1 MRRARLPVAASAAAF
16 LCASL
21 VGAAPAH
28 AAPRTTPAVSTADRT
43 KVLMAAVAKMR
54 ANYAKWAQ
62 DAPGPQ
68 DVFDYRVDQLWKKG
82 IDGTGTTV
90 AVLEGWEDPNI
101 QKVVHDF
108 DQKYGLPDPQIR
120 TVYPAGRLPA
130 QCPPGMVKLG
140 SYGSCDAWAGE
151 LELDVVSAH
160 LMAPY
165 AKIVISATPAD
176 TEVNDD
182 DASQV
187 AMPEMMR
194 AAGYLSSHHLADVMS
209 VSDGNGESSYSHGVP
224 EVRAQDP
231 GELTAALSGVPLLGS
246 TGDCGVVQNLPVAA
260 AQCGN
265 TSTGHD
271 SATWDDSPWVTAVG
285 GSVPNLD
292 KTTGA
297 KAGPDPVW
305 NVPGYTEGAGFSKIY
320 KRPAYQDAVASATR
334 STMRW
339 VPDLAMDGQNGTS
352 QSAPTLA
359 GVLALAT
366 QLNHGPLGPINPALY
381 ALGRG
386 GAKAGIEDVVAGDN
400 TLHAKNGTVV
410 PGFGAGPGFDR
421 ASGWGTLDAS
431 VFVPSLVRQVA
442 KGAETREAR
451 RQAQRE
457 LTGLQR
463 AIRFTRNG
471 GKVTVTASGFLP
483 GHPVAM
489 KIDGRSAGTL
499 TAGGTGVVST
509 TVDAGKLGAGRHAVD
524 LTGMLITVSGRF

>member
-1 MRRARLPVAASAAAF
+1 MNRARLPVAASAAAF

-21 VGAAPAH
+21 ISAAPAH
-28 AAPRTTPAVSTADRT
+28 AAAPATPERT
-43 KVLMAAVAKMR
+43 KVLLAALANMR
-54 ANYAKWAQ
+54 TNYAKFAD

-68 DVFDYRVDQLWKKG
+68 DVFDYRVDQLWKRG

-101 QKVVHDF
+101 AQVVHTF
-108 DQKYGLPDPQIR
+108 DQRYGLPDPQIK
-120 TVYPAGRLPA
+120 TIYPAGKLPA

-176 TEVNDD
+176 TEANDD

-187 AMPEMMR
+187 AMPEIMR
-194 AAGYLSSHHLADVMS
+194 AAGYIGSHHLADVMS

-231 GELTAALSGVPLLGS
+231 GALTAAMSGVPLLGS

-265 TSTGHD
+265 TSSTPD

-292 KTTGA
+292 KTGK

-305 NVPGYTEGAGFSKIY
+305 NVKGYTEGAGFSKIY
-320 KRPAYQDAVASATR
+320 KRPAYQDPVASATG
-334 STMRW
+334 SPMRW
-339 VPDLAMDGQNGTS
+339 VPDLTMDGQNGTS

-359 GVLALAT
+359 GVLALAS

-381 ALGRG
+381 ALGRS
-386 GAKAGIEDVVAGDN
+386 GAKAGIEDVVSGDN
-400 TLHAKNGTVV
+400 TLHASNGTVI
-410 PGFGAGPGFDR
+410 PGFSAAPGFDR
-421 ASGWGTLDAS
+421 ASGWGTLDAAT
-431 VFVPSLVRQVA
+431 FVPSLVRQVQQ
-442 KGAETREAR
+442 GGETRAAR
-451 RQAQRE
+451 DQARRE

-463 AIRFTRNG
+463 AITFTRNG
-471 GKVTVTASGFLP
+471 TKVTLTASGFLP
-483 GHPVAM
+483 GHPVTLR
-489 KIDGRSAGTL
+489 IDGRSAGTL
-499 TAGGTGVVST
+499 TAGDTGTVTT
-509 TVDAGKLGAGRHAVD
+509 TVDAGAPGAARHVVD
-524 LTGMLITVSGRF
+524 LSSMLITVTGRF